1 VSVLFRGGI
10 PPGYGEAKSAVARR
24 TRPLIQDY
32 ELSSE
37 AQDELFDIWQQI
49 AADSFDLATRLE
61 DEFLD

>member
-1 VSVLFRGGI
+1 
-10 PPGYGEAKSAVARR
+10 
-24 TRPLIQDY
+24 LIQDY